1 MFYTYEYTQYI
12 FSSAH
17 SIIYT
22 ALSTLY
28 LRALH
33 PDRMF
38 GIKLNNKV
46 MDVPLVCR
54 FDYSFSLFL
63 TAGEGFKRFKRTNA
77 VMTVRGFIKIQ
88 TRL

>member
-1 MFYTYEYTQYI
+1 MFYTYEYTQYL

-33 PDRMF
+33 PDCMF
-38 GIKLNNKV
+38 GIKQLYNKV
-46 MDVPLVCR
+46 MDVALVCYLASC
-54 FDYSFSLFL
+54 FGVCLLFNNL
-63 TAGEGFKRFKRTNA
+63 FCRDGRRWFEKTG
-77 VMTVRGFIKIQ
+77 RGDSR
-88 TRL
+88 RLY